1 VQDRVNR
8 MVYHWNNV
16 MALNRVCPAPYNAM
30 LDGLTYIGIMNV
42 YRGTE
47 TLQLGIVDL
56 RAAG

>member
-1 VQDRVNR
+1 VDLAYRIER
-8 MVYHWNNV
+8 
-16 MALNRVCPAPYNAM
+16 
-30 LDGLTYIGIMNV
+30 NV